1 MTSSVECGLLI
12 GFFCFIIS
20 RATSLSCALQE
31 DWKSR
36 VPNPDEPVLRVRA
49 SAADSSV
56 RRSVQIS
63 MVRDSVDFRFK
74 DR

>member
-1 MTSSVECGLLI
+1 
-12 GFFCFIIS
+12 
-20 RATSLSCALQE
+20 
-31 DWKSR
+31 